1 MAIQTINIGQYAND
15 GSGDDLRSA
24 FTKVNANFAL
34 LGTDI
39 PVAEATN
46 LTTKTI
52 TVTSATAPSSNGQ
65 LYNVTFSFAA
75 LATTPTINQYYYV
88 TGCFNTGYNGY
99 FYCTTSSTTSI
110 TLSYTTNPGTFTL
123 VNVSG
128 TSYPVSISN
137 SLGIFK
143 DKNINV
149 LEFNSIKSSDNSINI
164 MSTGD
169 GTIDLKS
176 ANGVIND
183 TAPRLGGDLLLNGH
197 VIRGDNSA
205 GDIQA
210 TVYGIKVD
218 VLNAVVGLLLQN
230 TAFNINMGFIT
241 GNITTINLDMS
252 YITTPIANGLDFGR
266 LSSV

>member
-1 MAIQTINIGQYAND
+1 MSIQTINIGQYAND

-39 PVAEATN
+39 PVAEAIN

-52 TVTSATAPSSNGQ
+52 TVTSATAPSANGQ
-65 LYNVTFSFAA
+65 LYSVTFSFKA
-75 LATTPTINQYYYV
+75 LSSAPTINQYYYV
-88 TGCFNTGYNGY
+88 TGCFNTAYNGH
-99 FYCTTSSTTSI
+99 FYCTASNTTSI
-110 TLSYTTNPGTFTL
+110 TLSYTINPSTFTL
-123 VNVSG
+123 VDLSG
-128 TSYPVSISN
+128 VSYPVTISN

-143 DKNINV
+143 DKNVNV

-164 MSTGD
+164 ISSGD
-169 GTIDLKS
+169 GTIDLK
-176 ANGVIND
+176 AGAGVVND
-183 TAPRLGGDLLLNGH
+183 TSPRLGGDLLLNGH
-197 VIRGDNSA
+197 IIRGDNNT

-218 VLNAVVGLLLQN
+218 VLNAIVGLLLQN
-230 TAFNINMGFIT
+230 TAFTINMGYIV
-241 GNITTINLDMS
+241 GNTSTINLDMS
-252 YITTPIANGLDFGR
+252 YITSPIANGLDFGR

>member
-1 MAIQTINIGQYAND
+1 MSIQTINIGQYAND

-34 LGTDI
+34 LGNDI

-52 TVTSATAPSSNGQ
+52 AVTSTTPPTQNGQ
-65 LYNVTFSFAA
+65 NYNVIFSFKA
-75 LATTPTINQYYYV
+75 LTSAPATNQYYYI
-88 TGCFNTGYNGY
+88 TGCTNTAYNGH
-99 FYCTTSSTTSI
+99 FYCTTSSTSSV
-110 TLSYTTNPGTFTL
+110 TLLYPSNPGTFVLT
-123 VNVSG
+123 
-128 TSYPVSISN
+128 TPVFINN
-137 SLGIFK
+137 SVGVFK
-143 DKNINV
+143 DKNGNT

-164 MSTGD
+164 IPVGD
-169 GTIDLKS
+169 GTIDLKT
-176 ANGVIND
+176 AGGVVND

-197 VIRGDNSA
+197 IIRGDNST

-230 TAFNINMGFIT
+230 TAFTINMGYIV
-241 GNITTINLDMS
+241 GNTTTINLDMS

-266 LSSV
+266 LSAV

>member
-39 PVAEATN
+39 PVAEAIN
-46 LTTKTI
+46 LGTKSI
-52 TVTSATAPSSNGQ
+52 VITSATAPASSGQ
-65 LYNVTFSFAA
+65 VYNVTFSFAA
-75 LATTPTINQYYYV
+75 LSVAPTINQYYYV
-88 TGCFNTGYNGY
+88 TGCFNTAYNGH
-99 FYCTTSSTTSI
+99 FYCTSSSTTSI
-110 TLSYTTNPGTFTL
+110 TLSYTSNPGTFTL
-123 VNVSG
+123 VNLSNV
-128 TSYPVSISN
+128 SYPVVISN

-143 DKNINV
+143 DKNVNV
-149 LEFNSIKSSDNSINI
+149 LEFNSIKSSDNSITI
-164 MSTGD
+164 VSTGD

-176 ANGVIND
+176 GAGVIND

-197 VIRGDNSA
+197 IIRGDNNT

-230 TAFNINMGFIT
+230 TAFTINMGYII
-241 GNITTINLDMS
+241 GNTSTINLDMS
-252 YITTPIANGLDFGR
+252 YITSPIANGLDFGR